1 MRECLGLSVGA
12 TNLVAARPDGNAI
25 VRRAEVTWGT
35 TVLTGFVER
44 FGDPV
49 PIVAADGS
57 VHAADRLVVEALTDL
72 TRAMGRPERTCVAV
86 PAHWHGNLVDRMR
99 ALLPDAIVTSD
110 TVAALAALRTHPG
123 LPARGIVALCDFGGT
138 GTTITFADAS
148 ADFRVIGAAV
158 RYDDFSGDLIDRAVL
173 THLLAGLDADPSST
187 SAVASLAAF
196 REQCRIAKQRLSFET
211 ATGLPGL
218 HRGSTLRLT
227 RGELEALTCEPLD
240 GMIAAFDDALRRN
253 GVRRSDLA
261 AIAIVGGGARIPL
274 VAQRLSG
281 TFRMPVT
288 TTTHAQT
295 AAAIGAALLGGRDPG
310 TVTRMAAV
318 PRTTTALAPVV
329 PPSAGAAAAPAVA
342 ALAWSESEELDE
354 LETGAAADDP
364 DWARPELMFQHGGP
378 DDAEA
383 LPPLRWYQ
391 RPALLFAAAAC
402 AAVVSAVGFV
412 VTTDTQPANASSPA
426 SSVSA
431 TPSMSD
437 VVAPVAAGPA
447 APPAVTET
455 VVAPDQPTVVR
466 YQAPPAGRA
475 PAPQAPA
482 PTPEAPPPAPETT
495 TPTTTTPITTTPT
508 TTTPTVPTTTPTT
521 TTTPTSTTST
531 STPTSTTP
539 PTTTSTTTS
548 TSTSASAPPPPPP
561 PPPSSPAAEPGPAV
575 TDEGSASASR

>member
-12 TNLVAARPDGNAI
+12 TNLVAARPDSNAI

-57 VHAADRLVVEALTDL
+57 VHAGDRLVVEALTDL
-72 TRAMGRPERTCVAV
+72 SRAMGRPQRTCVAV

-110 TVAALAALRTHPG
+110 AVAALTALRTHPG
-123 LPARGIVALCDFGGT
+123 LPARGVVALCDFGGT
-138 GTTITFADAS
+138 GTTITLADAS

-173 THLLAGLDADPSST
+173 THLLAGLDVDPSST

-218 HRGSTLRLT
+218 QRGSRLRLT
-227 RGELEALTCEPLD
+227 RGELEALTREPLD
-240 GMIAAFDDALRRN
+240 GMIAAFDDALGRN
-253 GVRRSDLA
+253 GVRRCDLA
-261 AIAIVGGGARIPL
+261 AIATVGGGASIPL
-274 VAQRLSG
+274 VAQRFSETL
-281 TFRMPVT
+281 RMPVT

-295 AAAIGAALLGGRDPG
+295 AAAIGAALLGGREPE
-310 TVTRMAAV
+310 TATRLAAV
-318 PRTTTALAPVV
+318 PRTATALAPVV
-329 PPSAGAAAAPAVA
+329 APSARAAAAPAVA
-342 ALAWSESEELDE
+342 ALAWSESEELEE

-364 DWARPELMFQHGGP
+364 DWARPELMFQHGEP

-383 LPPLRWYQ
+383 LPSLRWYQ

-426 SSVSA
+426 PSVSA
-431 TPSMSD
+431 TPSTSGG
-437 VVAPVAAGPA
+437 VAPVAAGPA

-455 VVAPDQPTVVR
+455 VVAPGQPTVVR

-475 PAPQAPA
+475 QAPQAPA
-482 PTPEAPPPAPETT
+482 AAPEAPPPAPETT
-495 TPTTTTPITTTPT
+495 TPPTTTTPT
-508 TTTPTVPTTTPTT
+508 TTTTVPTTTPTT
-521 TTTPTSTTST
+521 TTTPTSTTTST
-531 STPTSTTP
+531 STSPPTSTTP
-539 PTTTSTTTS
+539 TTTPSTS
-548 TSTSASAPPPPPP
+548 TSTSASPPPPPP
-561 PPPSSPAAEPGPAV
+561 APPSSPAAEPGPPV